1 MKCATKLRRGFTLVE
16 LLLALAI
23 SGLVAAGVAGMLG
36 GVATGIAV
44 GTDART
50 GMLATGVIQGRVVES
65 VTPGASVLAAEPQ
78 RCAIWLGDTRPGGLV
93 EPSEC
98 AWLTID
104 QDKGIVTWEH
114 VVFPESWGPVE
125 RARADQ
131 PLRPNGDPFPVLE
144 ETRALGIIETEIL
157 ADGLLDGEIPQSNQL
172 PGSREVRIN
181 LRLDLPT
188 GPWPMSAIA
197 VFQNHQMPPE
207 WNP

>member
-1 MKCATKLRRGFTLVE
+1 MSRPRRGRGLTLVE

-36 GVATGIAV
+36 GVATGIAI

-50 GMLATGVIQGRVVES
+50 GMLATGVIQSRVLEA
-65 VTPGASVLAAEPQ
+65 VTPCASVLAAEDH
-78 RCAIWLGDTRPGGLV
+78 RCAFWRGEERPGGLV

-104 QDKGIVTWEH
+104 QHNGIVTWERI
-114 VVFPESWGPVE
+114 VFPESWGPVQ
-125 RARADQ
+125 RARADM
-131 PLRPNGDPFPVLE
+131 PLRPNGNPFPILE
-144 ETRALGIIETEIL
+144 EARQLGIIETEIL
-157 ADGLLDGEIPQSNQL
+157 ADGVLDGHLVQSEEL
-172 PGSREVRIN
+172 PGTQEVRID

-188 GPWPMSAIA
+188 GPWSMCALA

-207 WNP
+207 WTP

>member
-1 MKCATKLRRGFTLVE
+1 MMSSQQKRRGLTLVE
-16 LLLALAI
+16 LLLGLAI
-23 SGLVAAGVAGMLG
+23 SGRVAAGVAGMLG

-50 GMLATGVIQGRVVES
+50 GMLATGVIQGRVVEAI
-65 VTPGASVLAAEPQ
+65 TPGSCVLAAEPN
-78 RCAIWLGDTRPGGLV
+78 RCAIWLGDTRPGGFV

-104 QDKGIVTWEH
+104 VETGIVTWEH
-114 VVFPESWGPVE
+114 VVFPQSWGPVE

-131 PLRPNGDPFPVLE
+131 PLRPNGDPFPMLQE
-144 ETRALGIIETEIL
+144 AQAAGIIETEIL
-157 ADGLLDGEIPQSNQL
+157 ADGLLDGEILQSNQL
-172 PGSREVRIN
+172 PGSREVRID

-188 GPWPMSAIA
+188 GPWPMSAVA